1 MEKSLDLKRI
11 RINADNYRSESPT
24 ISRTYN
30 TVNTLFNK
38 AKEYIS

>member
-11 RINADNYRSESPT
+11 SMNDDNYQSESPT
-24 ISRTYN
+24 ISTTYN

-38 AKEYIS
+38 TIEYIS

>member
-11 RINADNYRSESPT
+11 RINDDNYQSESPT
-24 ISRTYN
+24 ISTTYN

-38 AKEYIS
+38 ANQHIS